1 MKKLLMMLLAF
12 ACLLSAFD
20 AAAASK
26 KSKKSKKAKKSKV
39 EKVNWQSDISKA
51 LADAKK
57 NKKQIFLVLDAPTSS
72 KEAQAL
78 DKAVFKHKNFIKAV
92 KNHVVVKTDYQKLS
106 KMGKKMPAVWQKYPP
121 VKSGNKDVLPTV
133 YLLDSNGAVLEK
145 SAEFGTRNPGDFIK
159 SFKSYKKK

>member
-26 KSKKSKKAKKSKV
+26 KSKKSKKAQKSKV
-39 EKVNWQSDISKA
+39 EKVVWQSDMAKA

-57 NKKQIFLVLDAPTSS
+57 NKKQIFLVLNSTTPS
-72 KEAQAL
+72 KEAKAME
-78 DKAVFKHKNFIKAV
+78 KAVFQHKNFAKAV
-92 KNHVVVKTDYQKLS
+92 KNHIMVKADYQKLS

-121 VKSGNKDVLPTV
+121 LKSGNKDVLPTV

-145 SAEFGTRNPGDFIK
+145 SAEFGTRNPGEFIK
-159 SFKSYKKK
+159 SFKNYKKK